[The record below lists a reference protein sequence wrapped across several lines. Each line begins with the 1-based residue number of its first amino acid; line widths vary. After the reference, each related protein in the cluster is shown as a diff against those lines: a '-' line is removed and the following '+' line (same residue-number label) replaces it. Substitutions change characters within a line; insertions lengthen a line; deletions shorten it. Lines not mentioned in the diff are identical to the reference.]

1 MSALTNGDLS
11 IDDLLLP
18 TILKSCRSIL
28 PISSGCD
35 VAPGEVIVIK
45 FRSTYSEFPE
55 KVVFG
60 QETSGCFEV
69 DEVSL
74 RPWGQVLQSRGR
86 GDRTDLASIGELL
99 CHVVVPTCVDLALTV
114 RNTGSV
120 PQKFI
125 CGIASHS
132 SIVDQREH
140 LLRTLHAQRQM
151 NEHPAHPSLAPWRLF
166 HMMREGEE
174 RPGWWKE
181 DHQRLVDLSER
192 EAKKIEATLMR
203 CADGSPRRDLRV
215 VLG

>member
-1 MSALTNGDLS
+1 VNIMTDGDLP
-11 IDDLLLP
+11 IDDLLP
-18 TILKSCRSIL
+18 KILKACLSVL
-28 PISSGCD
+28 PLCSYRD
-35 VAPGEVIVIK
+35 VAPGEVMNVNV
-45 FRSTYSEFPE
+45 RSSFSEFPE
-55 KVVFG
+55 KAAFA

-74 RPWGQVLQSRGR
+74 RPRGQVLQSRDR

-99 CHVVVPTCVDLALTV
+99 CRVVVPTCVDLTLTV

-120 PQKFI
+120 PQKFMCAI
-125 CGIASHS
+125 VSHS

-140 LLRTLHAQRQM
+140 LLRTLHAQREM
-151 NEHPAHPSLAPWRLF
+151 NEHPSHLSLAPWRLF